1 MSVQCDVST
10 VQKDR
15 TQRVYIYIYIYIYIH
30 IYIYVCVCVCVCVQ
44 FTRELKSEVKYI
56 IITKNI
62 DLQLK
67 L

>member
-15 TQRVYIYIYIYIYIH
+15 TQRVYIYIYT
-30 IYIYVCVCVCVCVQ
+30 CVCVCVCVQ